1 MKTLSR
7 AESIIFLTGGALM
20 VLGVALNFFGL
31 THAAPCVF
39 LPGSVVF
46 AAMQMRQ
53 VYEGQSIVIRR
64 LRRMMIVADVLF
76 VVAGVMFIE
85 NNWTFL
91 MPFFCNYGIHGLTA
105 YYQYVAHNNWVV
117 ALLIAAVL
125 ELYSL
130 HRISSELTKEA
141 KKM

>member
-1 MKTLSR
+1 
-7 AESIIFLTGGALM
+7 M
-20 VLGVALNFFGL
+20 VFGVALNFFGL

-39 LPGSVVF
+39 LPGAVAF

-53 VYEGQSIVIRR
+53 SYEGQSIVIRR
-64 LRRMMIVADVLF
+64 LRRIMLTADVLF
-76 VVAGVMFIE
+76 VVAGLMFVE
-85 NNWTFL
+85 NNWNFL
-91 MPFFCNYGIHGLTA
+91 MPFFCNYGIKGLTA

-117 ALLIAAVL
+117 VLLIAAVL
-125 ELYSL
+125 ELYSM